1 MVSLTMKLKRSHLSL
16 IALVILGVV
25 WFAANQRADRSLRQD
40 FAKAKIASWKS
51 ELWIKHRFK
60 DVKLG
65 LVKDSARRELIE
77 ATGTVATEEDLRVMR
92 EWFESPPVFEDI
104 LNYENRAIPPAT
116 NLVRYRVA
124 VNDLK
129 KPVETYELE
138 PQPGETK

>member
-1 MVSLTMKLKRSHLSL
+1 MKLKRHHLSL

-40 FAKAKIASWKS
+40 FAKSKIASWKS

-65 LVKDSARRELIE
+65 LVKDSAKGDLIE
-77 ATGTVATEEDLRVMR
+77 ATGSVASEEDLRVMQ

-104 LNYENRAIPPAT
+104 MNYENRAIPPGT
-116 NLVRYRVA
+116 NLVRYRIA
-124 VNDLK
+124 VTDLK
-129 KPVETYELE
+129 KPVETDEAK
-138 PQPGETK
+138 PQPSETN